1 LNIRAR
7 IGGNAAKECLMPSL
21 IHRVIVF
28 SATLLSLTPFAGL
41 PAQGV
46 ADATA
51 YQTVSLPPG
60 ALSAAPVPAD
70 TSPIDATDAKL
81 HAQLRAALGASARG
95 VAWSTASGLPQALR
109 RGDEVL
115 VEVRFG
121 ATQNQDDALNV
132 LARHGAIWRDSLGA
146 SLHEAWIPLD
156 RLRELAG
163 DASVLGITP
172 ARLAR
177 HTIGSKT
184 SEGVAAGNVNYWQT
198 FNPSYTGTGV
208 TIAMVDS
215 YDNTKIASLQSTG
228 DWPKGTQISCYNV
241 ENITSNPPYTAS
253 PCTGSTFGSQAEPHG
268 NATMEIVYDVAPGA
282 KYRAYDTVTVGD
294 WYNSILDAA
303 NVNSSGASLGA
314 VKANVISASLAAP
327 LDGIGD
333 GTSQTGSIAQ
343 AAGFARTRGV
353 LVVNAAGNERENHWG
368 GSYQSSSLAGDGFF
382 HSWNGTTNIYN
393 PFVNSTNMAVCI
405 PDNNEINVEFYWNN
419 WLTPVT
425 HTYQVGLYEL
435 GSTNT
440 TWTLVASSDCTT
452 YGNGTCTTPQALI
465 QYETAQGSSTKCN
478 AGSAVYA
485 VAVLRETTT
494 TYEDNLQVFA
504 SVAGAS
510 IPLQYS
516 VAARSL
522 DFPADSPNVLSV
534 AAIDVANTTTTPSE
548 PFSSEGP
555 VLATGGGLPVNP
567 NPLTDTNLKPDVSSF
582 DNVTT
587 VTYGAGGKDPPP
599 STSFLGTSAATPH
612 VAGMA
617 ALFMQRSGIQTTA
630 ATLTSNIVTPLRTI
644 ASTGSNDLGT
654 AGNDYIYGYGRLR
667 FQKDAA
673 LAYTQQPTSAL
684 VNTAITPAI
693 MIGIYDTEGN
703 LDSYTLFNAL
713 TLAIAND
720 PNGGSAVLSGG
731 GSANFSAGK
740 AQYSAAKINL
750 SGTGYTLKASASA
763 TSTPP
768 ISLSVISNAFNIT
781 TGAAAKLAFT
791 VQPSTVQAGKPITP
805 AVTVSIQDS
814 NNNVVTS
821 DNTTQIKLVRTTC
834 SQIVPV
840 GGALRKVTNGVATF
854 PGLTLHTS
862 GSNVQLQALGTDT
875 FSATSS
881 AFTVSANPD
890 FIFRNGFESCIP

>member
-1 LNIRAR
+1 
-7 IGGNAAKECLMPSL
+7 MPNL

-28 SATLLSLTPFAGL
+28 AATLLALAPLAGA
-41 PAQGV
+41 AQGL

-60 ALSAAPVPAD
+60 ALSASPVPAD
-70 TSPIDATDAKL
+70 TSPLDATDAKL

-121 ATQNQDDALNV
+121 AAQSADDALNV

-163 DASVLGITP
+163 DASVLGVTP

-184 SEGVAAGNVNYWQT
+184 SEGVAASNANYWQT

-215 YDNTKIASLQSTG
+215 YDNTKIASLQATG

-241 ENITSNPPYTAS
+241 ENTTSNPPYTAS

-282 KYRAYDTVTVGD
+282 TYRAYDTVTVGD

-368 GSYQSSSLAGDGFF
+368 GLYQASSVTGSLNY
-382 HSWNGTTNIYN
+382 HSWSGTTNIYN
-393 PFVNSTNMAVCI
+393 PFANSTGMAVCI
-405 PDNNEINVEFYWNN
+405 PNGTEIDVELYWNN
-419 WLTPVT
+419 WTTPVT
-425 HTYQVGLYEL
+425 HTFEVFLYEL

-440 TWTLVASSDCTT
+440 TWNEVASSDCTS
-452 YGNGTCTTPQALI
+452 YDSCSTPQADI
-465 QYETAQGSSTKCN
+465 QYETALGSSTGCA

-485 VAVLRETTT
+485 VAVLRETTPVFS
-494 TYEDNLQVFA
+494 DNLQVFA
-504 SVAGAS
+504 SIAGGGV
-510 IPLQYS
+510 PLKYS

-555 VLATGGGLPVNP
+555 VLATGGGLPANP

-587 VTYGAGGKDPPP
+587 VTYGAGGRDPPP

-630 ATLTSNIVTPLRTI
+630 AALTSKIVTPLRTI
-644 ASTGSNDLGT
+644 ASTGSNDLG
-654 AGNDYIYGYGRLR
+654 AEDKDYIYGYGRLR
-667 FQKDAA
+667 FQKDTA
-673 LAYTQQPTSAL
+673 LAYIQQPTSAL

-731 GSANFSAGK
+731 GSANLAAGI

-768 ISLSVISNAFNIT
+768 ISLSIVSNAFNISAGT
-781 TGAAAKLAFT
+781 AAKLAFT

-805 AVTVSIQDS
+805 AVTVSIEDS

-834 SQIVPV
+834 SGTVPV
-840 GGALRKVTNGVATF
+840 GGALLKVTNGVASF
-854 PGLTLHTS
+854 PGLTLYTS
-862 GSNVQLQALGTDT
+862 GSNVQLQALGTDS
-875 FSATSS
+875 FSATST

-890 FIFRNGFESCIP
+890 FIFRNGFESCSP